1 MRFREALAVA
11 IGGAV
16 GTLARVGAL
25 EASEHLLWGEIL
37 ATLVVNALGAFGL
50 AFVVSRGLPEFAPW
64 MYQGITVGFLGSY
77 TTFSAIALITTS
89 EWGAIGIGYL
99 VLTLV
104 VGVLMVVLGRL
115 LGRASRKQATT

>member
-1 MRFREALAVA
+1 MHYREGLAVA

-25 EASEHLLWGEIL
+25 EASEHLPWGEL
-37 ATLVVNALGAFGL
+37 VATLVVNALGAFGV
-50 AFVVSRGLPEFAPW
+50 AFVASRGLPEFAPW
-64 MYQGITVGFLGSY
+64 MYQGVTVGFLGSY

-89 EWGAIGIGYL
+89 QWGVIGIFYL

-104 VGVLMVVLGRL
+104 VGVVMVLAGRW
-115 LGRASRKQATT
+115 LGRASWKKATT

>member
-1 MRFREALAVA
+1 MRFREGLAVA

-25 EASEHLLWGEIL
+25 EATGHLPWGELL

-50 AFVVSRGLPEFAPW
+50 AFVASRGLPEFAPW
-64 MYQGITVGFLGSY
+64 MYQGVTVGFLGSY

-89 EWGAIGIGYL
+89 EGGVIGIGYPT
-99 VLTLV
+99 LTLAIGV
-104 VGVLMVVLGRL
+104 VMVLAGRW
-115 LGRASRKQATT
+115 LGRASRKEAIT

>member
-1 MRFREALAVA
+1 MRFREGLAVA

-25 EASEHLLWGEIL
+25 EATGQLPWGELL
-37 ATLVVNALGAFGL
+37 ATFVVNALGAFGL
-50 AFVVSRGLPEFAPW
+50 AFVASRGLPEFAPW
-64 MYQGITVGFLGSY
+64 VYQGVTVGFLGSY

-89 EWGAIGIGYL
+89 EWGVIGIGYL

-104 VGVLMVVLGRL
+104 MGVVLVLAGRW
-115 LGRASRKQATT
+115 LGRACGKKATT